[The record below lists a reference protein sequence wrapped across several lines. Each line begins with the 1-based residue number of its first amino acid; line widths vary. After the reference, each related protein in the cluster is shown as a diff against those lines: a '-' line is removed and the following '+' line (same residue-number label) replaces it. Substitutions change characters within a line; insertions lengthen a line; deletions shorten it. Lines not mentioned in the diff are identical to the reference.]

1 MANAAPNQTRLR
13 VLASVLHLGR
23 FTVADL
29 CYHAGIERSQTYRI
43 LSDLQE
49 EKVLESS
56 NALRDGEVAPRH
68 RPSKRY
74 VLTEDLG
81 VREKIEVELNSFLPD
96 SEDAQENRQ
105 LVRAQNALRAL
116 SLDLVSTT
124 FLEMDV
130 EALHDFRAKFE
141 TQLQEVQKVLK
152 RAFWESEAD
161 FSEGDHSDH
170 PIIKTRLEFRALESR
185 FVELIKTEE
194 TRIRDAR
201 ARALWSKIFS
211 GAVGAL
217 VPALNFAA
225 APLSDELLKSA
236 FKLSTTLI
244 RELGK
249 KPKPNDQFATANYDA
264 LLRYFSSWELDLRDA
279 QSSSDAIAALA
290 KNCIVYGQRPDIA
303 YQLCLKLVAQNE
315 DYRLIFNSANLA
327 HLAEKPEEAYRS
339 WSRYLKLLNQRRN
352 QCAIPP
358 LVARIPAD
366 AWSAVAYEEAV
377 QTITRE
383 CQASVSAFS
392 EIPFEKTEQQEIEP
406 RLYNPLFEDGK
417 DESPFIRI
425 AEPLAK
431 QKRIYVVTTEA
442 QRPVVMGVPRMVRA
456 NLFSCGLSER
466 DAWELSNRSEQDER
480 IVKIDW
486 FRTATQRNRDTAQ
499 DILTSK
505 LSAAIV
511 VSTMAVYPACDATAS
526 AAG

>member
-1 MANAAPNQTRLR
+1 MATAAPNQTRHKII
-13 VLASVLHLGR
+13 ASVLHLEQ

-29 CYHAGIERSQTYRI
+29 CHHAGIERSQAYRI

-49 EKVLESS
+49 EKVLDSS
-56 NALRDGEVAPRH
+56 NAPREGEVAPRH

-81 VREKIEVELNSFLPD
+81 IREQIELELNSFLPD

-105 LVRAQNALRAL
+105 LVRAQNALRSL

-124 FLEMDV
+124 FLEMDM
-130 EALHDFRAKFE
+130 EALHGFQAKFKTE
-141 TQLQEVQKVLK
+141 LQEVQKVLK
-152 RAFWESEAD
+152 RAFWESEVD

-170 PIIKTRLEFRALESR
+170 PIIKTRLEFKALESR
-185 FVELIKTEE
+185 FNELITAEE
-194 TRIRDAR
+194 TRFRDDR
-201 ARALWSKIFS
+201 ARALWSRIFDS
-211 GAVGAL
+211 AVGAL
-217 VPALNFAA
+217 VPALTIAA
-225 APLSDELLKSA
+225 APVSDELLKSA
-236 FKLSTTLI
+236 FKLSATLI

-249 KPKPNDQFATANYDA
+249 KPKSKDQFATANYDA
-264 LLRYFSSWELDLRDA
+264 VLRYFSSWELDLRDA
-279 QSSSDAIAALA
+279 QSSGDAIAALA

-315 DYRLIFNSANLA
+315 DYRSIFNSANLA
-327 HLAEKPEEAYRS
+327 HLAEKPEEAYQS
-339 WSRYLKLLNQRRN
+339 WSRYLELLNQRRN

-358 LVARIPAD
+358 LVARIQGD
-366 AWSAVAYEEAV
+366 AWSNAVYEEAV
-377 QTITRE
+377 QAITRE

-392 EIPFEKTEQQEIEP
+392 EIPFEKAEQKEIEP

-425 AEPLAK
+425 AEPLAQ
-431 QKRIYVVTTEA
+431 QKRIYVVTSEA

-456 NLFSCGLSER
+456 NLFSCGLPER
-466 DAWELSNRSEQDER
+466 DAWDLSNQSEQNER

-505 LSAAIV
+505 LSATIV
-511 VSTMAVYPACDATAS
+511 APAMAVRHTCATGTS
-526 AAG
+526 VAG